1 MCKFS
6 YKLYFYI
13 ILILKNFTILK
24 KSQNYIEKYKKLIL
38 NIKYKIIQLIIS

>member
-24 KSQNYIEKYKKLIL
+24 KSQNLIDDEKNHLKMT
-38 NIKYKIIQLIIS
+38 

>member
-24 KSQNYIEKYKKLIL
+24 KSQNLIDKLL
-38 NIKYKIIQLIIS
+38 KTTLFIKIK